1 MDRFDKASGV
11 FLLRTHFN
19 SSSVCK
25 GAIVNLFCQM
35 KWTETSE
42 HSKHFLLEASPSDT
56 SAFLN
61 T

>member
-1 MDRFDKASGV
+1 MDHFDKASGV
-11 FLLRTHFN
+11 FLLWTHFN

-35 KWTETSE
+35 KWTDNLAL
-42 HSKHFLLEASPSDT
+42 KHFLLEASPSDT